1 MPLRDNGNK
10 NLEIADAF
18 VRYTSTHLFLTG
30 KAGTGKTTFL
40 KRMVSTCKKNIMIAA
55 PTGVAAI
62 NAGGVTLHSLFQL
75 PMGPFLPIDHA
86 QSDHVNTK
94 NSLYKK
100 LKINRDKRKLINE
113 LELLIIDEISMVR
126 ADMLDAID
134 AVLRYIRKQ
143 PQKPFGG
150 VQLLM
155 IGDLYQL
162 PPVTKDDDWRIL
174 NSYYPSPF
182 FFHAKGL
189 ASTNFISI
197 ELQKIYRQSDDRF
210 ISILNGIRNNNLS
223 AHQLESLNEHFDAS
237 LNSTKK
243 DGYITLT
250 THNQKAFQINQNKL
264 NSLSGD
270 KFSYKA
276 SVSGDFQER
285 SFPVD
290 EVIELKVGAQV
301 IFTKND
307 KEEPKRYY
315 NGKLAIVSA
324 LDGHSISVRLSGSEE
339 EINVDIEEWKNIK
352 YKLNEEKNEI
362 EEEELGIFSQYPLKL
377 AWAITI
383 HKSQGLTF
391 ERAII
396 DAQSSFSSGQVY
408 VALSRLTSLDGL
420 ILRSKIHESSIR
432 TSNEV
437 VAFMEAL
444 PSYDHLLPY
453 LEKSSNSYLTGQL
466 VATYD
471 FQPFLDSIHDYLD
484 ELGTGNATF
493 KNEFEEHAKAW
504 LIKGNE
510 LQIVGRKFQNQIYQY
525 VEYNQIDELSLR
537 ISKGED
543 YFSEQIKTLQD
554 EISKEKNS
562 LGQKKGVKKYQT
574 ALYSIEV
581 TLAHLFGGQSHAMVI
596 VKGLKDSKKTMD
608 ILTELDEI
616 RLSDKAE
623 IAQKVKEIKPK
634 KISRGETKFISL
646 ALFKEGK
653 NIEAIAEERGL
664 VPGTIESHLCN
675 FIETGEVKVT
685 DIVDPEKL
693 KNILTVI
700 KELNTEEP
708 SSADIKSKL
717 GDDYSYGEI
726 KATLLFTKFEK
737 VKLAAGQ
744 ADKTST
750 E

>member
-1 MPLRDNGNK
+1 MLPRDTGNK

-40 KRMVSTCKKNIMIAA
+40 KRIVSTCKKNIMIAA

-75 PMGPFLPIDHA
+75 PMGPFLPIDHT
-86 QSDHVNTK
+86 QNENTNTK
-94 NSLYKK
+94 HSLYKK
-100 LKINRDKRKLINE
+100 LKINREKRKLINE

-134 AVLRYIRKQ
+134 AVLRFIRKQ
-143 PQKPFGG
+143 PQMPFGG

-162 PPVTKDDDWRIL
+162 PPVTPDSDWSIL
-174 NSYYPSPF
+174 SSYYSSPF

-189 ASTNFISI
+189 ESTNFISI
-197 ELQKIYRQSDDRF
+197 ELEKIYRQSDDRF
-210 ISILNGIRNNNLS
+210 INILNGIRNNNL
-223 AHQLESLNEHFDAS
+223 ANEQLDALNEHFDSS

-264 NSLSGD
+264 NSLEGD

-285 SFPVD
+285 AFPVD
-290 EVIELKVGAQV
+290 EIIELKKGAQV

-315 NGKLAIVSA
+315 NGKLAVVTA
-324 LDGHSISVRLSGSEE
+324 LDGNSIAVRLSGSEE
-339 EINVDIEEWKNIK
+339 EIPVEIEEWKNIK
-352 YKLNEEKNEI
+352 YQLNEEKNEI
-362 EEEELGIFSQYPLKL
+362 EEEELGTFSQYPLKL

-420 ILRSKIHESSIR
+420 ILRSRIHTSSIR

-437 VAFMEAL
+437 VVFMNSL
-444 PSYDHLLPY
+444 PSYEHLMPY
-453 LEKSSNSYLTGQL
+453 LEKASNSYLTGQL

-484 ELGTGNATF
+484 ELGEGNAPF
-493 KNEFEEHAKAW
+493 KKESEVKAKEW

-510 LQIVGRKFQNQIYQY
+510 LQIIGRKFQNQIYQY
-525 VEYNQIDELSLR
+525 VEYNQIDELTSR
-537 ISKGED
+537 ILKGED
-543 YFSEQIKTLQD
+543 YFRDQIKSLQNHV
-554 EISKEKNS
+554 EAEKKS
-562 LGQKKGVKKYQT
+562 FGQKKGVKKYQT
-574 ALYSIEV
+574 SLYSIEI
-581 TLAHLFGGQSHAMVI
+581 TIAHLLGGLSHAMVI
-596 VKGLKDSKKTMD
+596 IKGLTDSKKTID
-608 ILTELDEI
+608 ILSDLDEI
-616 RLSDKAE
+616 RMNDKAE
-623 IAQKVKEIKPK
+623 IAKNLEENKPK
-634 KISRGETKFISL
+634 KIGRGETKFITL
-646 ALFKEGK
+646 AMFKEGK
-653 NIEAIAEERGL
+653 KIEEIAEERGL

-675 FIETGEVKVT
+675 FIESGEVKASDV
-685 DIVDPEKL
+685 VNPEKL
-693 KNILTVI
+693 ANILEVI
-700 KELNTEEP
+700 KHLEVEEP

-717 GDDYSYGEI
+717 GDEYSYGEI
-726 KATLLFTKFEK
+726 KATLLQLKKEK
-737 VKLAAGQ
+737 PNQLGT
-744 ADKTST
+744 TST